1 MEFTMPA
8 FRLSRAIVSAA
19 AALGIAAVLGGSAL
33 AQDVIKV
40 GAPLPLTGPLSPEG
54 LKQKRGYDLWAEA
67 ANAKGITAGGKTYK
81 VEIVYADYA
90 SNTPRAVQTAE
101 RMITEDKVQFLFA
114 PFGSG
119 ATKAATAVSE
129 KYQIPMLAPSASSAE
144 IFDQNFKYIF
154 STLTGN
160 ETVSVPIAKLVAG
173 KNKAIKKV
181 AVLAR
186 NDLFPLA
193 VAQEFEKAVK
203 AEGMEV
209 VLSERYAIGAMD
221 HSAAITKMRAAEP
234 DWVYASGYINDL
246 VLIRKQMNDLGLKAQ
261 VVTEIAGPAYAEF
274 AKTLGPLAENVTSM
288 SWWHPAVRYKGPD
301 VFGSTEAF
309 NAAFA
314 KKYGGAEADYIEAG
328 SAACGAILQMAIE
341 KAGTI
346 EPAKVREAIA
356 ATDVETFYGRVKFNE
371 KGQINSLQPPVF
383 QLAGGKAVI
392 LWPDAIKSGE
402 IRFMSK

>member
-1 MEFTMPA
+1 MPRTTTS
-8 FRLSRAIVSAA
+8 RLLAAILLAASPSLFLSPSAA
-19 AALGIAAVLGGSAL
+19 V

-67 ANAKGITAGGKTYK
+67 ANAKGGIKAGGKTYK

-119 ATKAATAVSE
+119 ATKAASAISE
-129 KYQIPMLAPSASSAE
+129 KYQIPMMAPSASSQE

-160 ETVSVPIAKLVAG
+160 ETVSVPIAKLVAA
-173 KNKAIKKV
+173 KNKAIKRV

-209 VLSERYAIGAMD
+209 VTSERYAIGAMD
-221 HSAAITKMRAAEP
+221 HSAAITKMRAATP

-246 VLIRKQMNDLGLKAQ
+246 ILIRRQMNDLGLKAQ
-261 VVTEIAGPAYAEF
+261 VITEIAGPAYAEF
-274 AKTLGPLAENVTSM
+274 AKTVGPLAEGVTSM

-341 KAGTI
+341 KAGTVD
-346 EPAKVREAIA
+346 PVKVREAVA
-356 ATDVETFYGRVKFNE
+356 ATDTETFYGRVKFSPG
-371 KGQINSLQPPVF
+371 GQINSLQPPVF
-383 QLAGGKAVI
+383 QLVGGKPVI
-392 LWPDAIKSGE
+392 LWPDAIKAGE
-402 IRFMSK
+402 IRFLSP

>member
-1 MEFTMPA
+1 MLA
-8 FRLSRAIVSAA
+8 SRLLSAA
-19 AALGIAAVLGGSAL
+19 TAAIAALGAVAVLPEVGL
-33 AQDVIKV
+33 AQDVIKI

-67 ANAKGITAGGKTYK
+67 ANAKGIKAGGKTYK

-119 ATKAATAVSE
+119 ATKAASAISE
-129 KYQIPMLAPSASSAE
+129 KYQIPMLAPSASSQE
-144 IFDQNFKYIF
+144 IFDQHFKYIF

-160 ETVSVPIAKLVAG
+160 DTVSVPIAKLVAA
-173 KNKAIKKV
+173 KNKNIKRV

-209 VLSERYAIGAMD
+209 VVAERYAIGAMD
-221 HSAAITKMRAAEP
+221 HSAAITKMRSANP

-246 VLIRKQMNDLGLKAQ
+246 ILIRRQMNDLGLKAS
-261 VVTEIAGPAYAEF
+261 VITEIAGPAYGEF
-274 AKTLGPLAENVTSM
+274 AKTVGPLAENITSM

-314 KKYGGAEADYIEAG
+314 KKYNGAEADYIEAG

-341 KAGTI
+341 KAGTVD
-346 EPAKVREAIA
+346 PVKVRDAIS
-356 ATDVETFYGRVKFNE
+356 ATDAETFYGRVRFNAD
-371 KGQINSLQPPVF
+371 GQINSLEPPVF
-383 QLAGGKAVI
+383 QLVGGKPVI

>member
-1 MEFTMPA
+1 MPA
-8 FRLSRAIVSAA
+8 YRIVRAI
-19 AALGIAAVLGGSAL
+19 GICVAVLLATISTDHAAL

-67 ANAKGITAGGKTYK
+67 ANAKGIKAGGKTYK

-90 SNTPRAVQTAE
+90 SNTPRAVQIAE

-119 ATKAATAVSE
+119 ATKAASAISE
-129 KYQIPMLAPSASSAE
+129 KYQIPMLAPSASSQE
-144 IFDQNFKYIF
+144 IFDQKFKYIF

-160 ETVSVPIAKLVAG
+160 ETVSVPIAKLVAA
-173 KNKAIKKV
+173 KNKAIKRV

-203 AEGMEV
+203 AESMEV
-209 VLSERYAIGAMD
+209 VTAERYAIGAMD
-221 HSAAITKMRAAEP
+221 HSAAITKMRAANP

-246 VLIRKQMNDLGLKAQ
+246 ILIRKQMNDLGLKAQ
-261 VVTEIAGPAYAEF
+261 VITEIAGPAYAEF
-274 AKTLGPLAENVTSM
+274 AKTVGPLAEGVTSM

-309 NAAFA
+309 NAAYA
-314 KKYGGAEADYIEAG
+314 RANGGNEADYIEAG
-328 SAACGAILQMAIE
+328 SAACGTILQMAIE
-341 KAGTI
+341 RAGTV
-346 EPAKVREAIA
+346 EPVKVRDTIA
-356 ATDVETFYGRVKFNE
+356 ATDVDTFYGHVKFAE
-371 KGQINSLQPPVF
+371 GGQINSLQPPVF
-383 QLAGGKAVI
+383 QLVGGKPVI

-402 IRFMSK
+402 IRFMPK

>member
-1 MEFTMPA
+1 MFVS
-8 FRLSRAIVSAA
+8 RLLSAIATAV
-19 AALGIAAVLGGSAL
+19 AALGVVTALPASAL

-67 ANAKGITAGGKTYK
+67 ANAKGIKAGGKTYK
-81 VEIVYADYA
+81 VEIVYAYYA
-90 SNTPRAVQTAE
+90 SNTPRAVQAAE

-119 ATKAATAVSE
+119 ATKAASAISE
-129 KYQIPMLAPSASSAE
+129 KYQIPMLAPSASSQE
-144 IFDQNFKYIF
+144 IFDQHFKYIF

-160 ETVSVPIAKLVAG
+160 ETVSVPIAKLVAA
-173 KNKAIKKV
+173 KNKSIKRV

-209 VLSERYAIGAMD
+209 VVSERYAIGAMD
-221 HSAAITKMRAAEP
+221 HSAAITKMRAANP
-234 DWVYASGYINDL
+234 DWAYASGYINDL
-246 VLIRKQMNDLGLKAQ
+246 MLIRRQMNDLGLKSP
-261 VVTEIAGPAYAEF
+261 VITEIAGPAYGEF
-274 AKTLGPLAENVTSM
+274 AKTMGPLAENITSM

-301 VFGSTEAF
+301 IFGSTEAF

-314 KKYGGAEADYIEAG
+314 RKYNGAEADYIEAG

-341 KAGTI
+341 KAGTVD
-346 EPAKVREAIA
+346 PVKVRDAIS
-356 ATDVETFYGRVKFNE
+356 ATDAETFYGRVRFNAD
-371 KGQINSLQPPVF
+371 GQINSLEPPVF
-383 QLAGGKAVI
+383 QLVGGKPVI
-392 LWPDAIKSGE
+392 LWPDAIRSGE
-402 IRFMSK
+402 IRFMPK

>member
-1 MEFTMPA
+1 MESSMCVPRISLTIGLAVALGLATLHVTPA
-8 FRLSRAIVSAA
+8 F
-19 AALGIAAVLGGSAL
+19 

-54 LKQKRGYDLWAEA
+54 LKQKRGYDLWAAA
-67 ANAKGITAGGKTYK
+67 ANAKGIKAGGKTYK

-119 ATKAATAVSE
+119 ATKAASAISE
-129 KYQIPMLAPSASSAE
+129 KYQIPMLAPSASSQE
-144 IFDQNFKYIF
+144 IFDQKFKFIF

-160 ETVSVPIAKLVAG
+160 ETVSVPIAKLVAA
-173 KNKAIKKV
+173 KNKDIKRV

-209 VLSERYAIGAMD
+209 VTSERYAIGAMD
-221 HSAAITKMRAAEP
+221 HSAAITKMRAANP

-261 VVTEIAGPAYAEF
+261 VITEIAGPAYAEF
-274 AKTLGPLAENVTSM
+274 AKTVGPLAENVTSM

-309 NAAFA
+309 NAAYA
-314 KKYGGAEADYIEAG
+314 KANGGNEADYIEAG

-341 KAGTI
+341 KAGAVDPI
-346 EPAKVREAIA
+346 KVRDAIA
-356 ATDVETFYGRVKFNE
+356 ATDTETFYGRVKFAE
-371 KGQINSLQPPVF
+371 GGQINSLQPPVF
-383 QLAGGKAVI
+383 QLVGGKPVI
-392 LWPDAIKSGE
+392 LWPDAIKAGE
-402 IRFMSK
+402 IRFMPK

>member
-1 MEFTMPA
+1 MSMPRFSCA
-8 FRLSRAIVSAA
+8 LASAVALSVTAMLV
-19 AALGIAAVLGGSAL
+19 GPAL

-40 GAPLPLTGPLSPEG
+40 GAPLPLTGALSPEG

-67 ANAKGITAGGKTYK
+67 ANAKGIKAGGKTYK

-119 ATKAATAVSE
+119 ATKAASAISE
-129 KYQIPMLAPSASSAE
+129 KYQIPMLAPSASSQE
-144 IFDQNFKYIF
+144 IFDQKFKYIF

-160 ETVSVPIAKLVAG
+160 DTVSVPIAKLVSA
-173 KNKAIKKV
+173 KNKAIKRV

-209 VLSERYAIGAMD
+209 VTSERYAIGAMD
-221 HSAAITKMRAAEP
+221 HSAAITKMRAANP

-261 VVTEIAGPAYAEF
+261 VITEIAGPAYAEF
-274 AKTLGPLAENVTSM
+274 AKTMGPLAEDVTSM

-309 NAAFA
+309 NAAYA
-314 KKYGGAEADYIEAG
+314 KANGGNEADYIEAG

-341 KAGTI
+341 KAGTVDPI
-346 EPAKVREAIA
+346 KVRDAIA
-356 ATDVETFYGRVKFNE
+356 ATDTETFYGRVKFADG
-371 KGQINSLQPPVF
+371 GQINSLQPPVF
-383 QLAGGKAVI
+383 QLVGGKPVI

-402 IRFMSK
+402 IRFMPK

>member
-1 MEFTMPA
+1 MSI
-8 FRLSRAIVSAA
+8 SRFSCTLVSVV
-19 AALGIAAVLGGSAL
+19 ALGVPIMLVGPTF

-67 ANAKGITAGGKTYK
+67 ANAKGIKAGGKTYK

-119 ATKAATAVSE
+119 ATKAASAISE
-129 KYQIPMLAPSASSAE
+129 KYQIPMLAPSASSQE
-144 IFDQNFKYIF
+144 IFDQKFKYIF

-160 ETVSVPIAKLVAG
+160 ETVSVPIAKLVAA
-173 KNKAIKKV
+173 KNKAIKRV

-209 VLSERYAIGAMD
+209 VTAERYAIGAMD
-221 HSAAITKMRAAEP
+221 HSAAITKMRAENP

-246 VLIRKQMNDLGLKAQ
+246 ILIRKQMNDLGLKAQ
-261 VVTEIAGPAYAEF
+261 VITEIAGPAYAEF
-274 AKTLGPLAENVTSM
+274 AKTVGPLAENVTSM

-309 NAAFA
+309 NAAYA
-314 KKYGGAEADYIEAG
+314 KANGGNEADYIEAG

-341 KAGTI
+341 KAGTVD
-346 EPAKVREAIA
+346 PVKVRDAIA
-356 ATDVETFYGRVKFNE
+356 ATDVETFYGHVKFAE
-371 KGQINSLQPPVF
+371 GGQINSLQPPVF
-383 QLAGGKAVI
+383 QLVGGKPVI

-402 IRFMSK
+402 IRFMPK

>member
-1 MEFTMPA
+1 MFVS
-8 FRLSRAIVSAA
+8 RLLSAIATAV
-19 AALGIAAVLGGSAL
+19 AALGVVTALPASAL

-67 ANAKGITAGGKTYK
+67 ANAKGIKAGGKTYK

-90 SNTPRAVQTAE
+90 SNTPRAVQAAE

-119 ATKAATAVSE
+119 ATKAASAISE
-129 KYQIPMLAPSASSAE
+129 KYQIPMLAPSASSQE
-144 IFDQNFKYIF
+144 IFDQHFKYIF

-160 ETVSVPIAKLVAG
+160 ETVSVPIAKLVAA
-173 KNKAIKKV
+173 KNKSIKRV

-209 VLSERYAIGAMD
+209 VVSERYAIGAMD
-221 HSAAITKMRAAEP
+221 HSAAITKMRAANP
-234 DWVYASGYINDL
+234 DWAYASGYINDL
-246 VLIRKQMNDLGLKAQ
+246 MLIRRQMNDLGLKSP
-261 VVTEIAGPAYAEF
+261 VITEIAGPAYGEF
-274 AKTLGPLAENVTSM
+274 AKTMGPLAENITSM

-301 VFGSTEAF
+301 IFGSTEAF

-314 KKYGGAEADYIEAG
+314 RKYNGAEADYIEAG

-341 KAGTI
+341 KAGTVD
-346 EPAKVREAIA
+346 PVKVRDAIS
-356 ATDVETFYGRVKFNE
+356 ATDAETFYGRVRFNAD
-371 KGQINSLQPPVF
+371 GQINSLQPPVF
-383 QLAGGKAVI
+383 QLVGGKPVI

-402 IRFMSK
+402 IRFMPK

>member
-1 MEFTMPA
+1 MFVS
-8 FRLSRAIVSAA
+8 RLLSAIATAV
-19 AALGIAAVLGGSAL
+19 AALGVVTALPASAL

-67 ANAKGITAGGKTYK
+67 ANAKGIKAGGKTYK

-90 SNTPRAVQTAE
+90 SNTPRAVQAAE

-119 ATKAATAVSE
+119 ATKAASAISE
-129 KYQIPMLAPSASSAE
+129 KYQIPMLAPSASSQE
-144 IFDQNFKYIF
+144 IFDQHFKYIF

-160 ETVSVPIAKLVAG
+160 ETVSVPIAKLVAA
-173 KNKAIKKV
+173 KNKSIKRV

-209 VLSERYAIGAMD
+209 VVSERYAIGAMD
-221 HSAAITKMRAAEP
+221 HSAAITKMRAANP
-234 DWVYASGYINDL
+234 DWAYASGYINDL
-246 VLIRKQMNDLGLKAQ
+246 MLIRRQMNDLGLKSP
-261 VVTEIAGPAYAEF
+261 VITEIAGPAYGEF
-274 AKTLGPLAENVTSM
+274 AKTMGPLAENITSM

-301 VFGSTEAF
+301 IFGSTEAF

-314 KKYGGAEADYIEAG
+314 RKYNGAEADYIEAG

-341 KAGTI
+341 KAGTVD
-346 EPAKVREAIA
+346 PVKVRDAIS
-356 ATDVETFYGRVKFNE
+356 ATDAETFYGRVRFNAD
-371 KGQINSLQPPVF
+371 GQINSLEPPVF
-383 QLAGGKAVI
+383 QLVGGKPVI
-392 LWPDAIKSGE
+392 LWPDAIRSGE
-402 IRFMSK
+402 IRFMPK

>member
-1 MEFTMPA
+1 MSVTQF
-8 FRLSRAIVSAA
+8 SRTLVFAV
-19 AALGIAAVLGGSAL
+19 ALGFASALGSPGL

-67 ANAKGITAGGKTYK
+67 ANAKGIKAGGKTYK

-119 ATKAATAVSE
+119 ATKAASAISE
-129 KYQIPMLAPSASSAE
+129 KYQIPMLAPSASSQE
-144 IFDQNFKYIF
+144 IFDQKFKYIF

-160 ETVSVPIAKLVAG
+160 ETVSVPIAKLVAA
-173 KNKAIKKV
+173 KNKAIKRV

-209 VLSERYAIGAMD
+209 VTSERYAIGAMD
-221 HSAAITKMRAAEP
+221 HSAAITKMRAANP

-246 VLIRKQMNDLGLKAQ
+246 ILIRKQMNDLGLKAP
-261 VVTEIAGPAYAEF
+261 VITEIAGPAYAEF
-274 AKTLGPLAENVTSM
+274 AKTVGPLAEDVTSM

-309 NAAFA
+309 NAAYA
-314 KKYGGAEADYIEAG
+314 KANGGNEADYIEAG
-328 SAACGAILQMAIE
+328 SAACGVILQMAIE
-341 KAGTI
+341 KAGTVD
-346 EPAKVREAIA
+346 PVKVRDAIA
-356 ATDVETFYGRVKFNE
+356 ATDTETFYGRVKFAE
-371 KGQINSLQPPVF
+371 GGQINSLQPPVF
-383 QLAGGKAVI
+383 QLVGGKPVI
-392 LWPDAIKSGE
+392 LWPDAIKAGE
-402 IRFMSK
+402 IRFMLK